1 MKTLATSLQTARL
14 QLDPLCSGDAPDLF
28 DLFHDPAAMPHW
40 HTVPHQTPEDTHS
53 AIEAMLRPPLSCW
66 WAVRLIET
74 RETIGFLGFLGFGE
88 NSGFGYAIHPAY
100 RLKGYAAEAARAAL
114 SFGFQQMDI
123 DRVELWIHEG
133 NTASRRLAQ
142 SLGFEKRGCFRQM
155 YPREGRSRE
164 TLVYG
169 NTRARWRECDVT
181 SIDEAAVSES
191 SRPLFYGIEPILE
204 VTDLAT
210 SLQFY
215 SRQLCFTVEFVFG
228 DPVSHA
234 GLFRGEWSTQ
244 GARLQLTQRA
254 SASGIPSVALY
265 FIVAPRLDMLYEE
278 FQRKNVPIVEA
289 IAMRPWGRREFTV
302 RDPDGYLLRFG
313 EPA

>member
-1 MKTLATSLQTARL
+1 MKALATSLQTARL
-14 QLDPLCSGDAPDLF
+14 KLDPLCSDDAPDLF

-53 AIEAMLRPPLSCW
+53 AIQAMWRPPLACW

-74 RETIGFLGFLGFGE
+74 RETIGFLGFLGIGE
-88 NSGFGYAIHPAY
+88 NSGFGYAVRPAY
-100 RLKGYAAEAARAAL
+100 RLRGYAAEAARAAL
-114 SFGFQQMDI
+114 SFGFQRLGV
-123 DRVELWIHEG
+123 DRVELWIHED
-133 NTASRRLAQ
+133 NTPSRRLAQ
-142 SLGFEKRGCFRQM
+142 LLGFEKLGCFRQM

-169 NTRARWRECDVT
+169 STGSQWRGCDVT
-181 SIDEAAVSES
+181 SMDEAAASAS
-191 SRPLFYGIEPILE
+191 SRPRFYGIEPILE
-204 VTDLAT
+204 VADLAA
-210 SLQFY
+210 SMLFY
-215 SRQLCFTVEFVFG
+215 SQQLGFTVEFVFG

-254 SASGIPSVALY
+254 SASSIPSVALY
-265 FIVAPRLDMLYEE
+265 VIVAPRLDMLYEE

-289 IAMRPWGRREFTV
+289 IAKRPWGRREFAV

>member
-40 HTVPHQTPEDTHS
+40 HTVPHQTPEGTHS
-53 AIEAMLRPPLSCW
+53 AIEAMLRPPLACW

-74 RETIGFLGFLGFGE
+74 RETIGFLGFLGLGE
-88 NSGFGYAIHPAY
+88 NSGFGYAIYPAY

-114 SFGFQQMDI
+114 SFGFRQLDL
-123 DRVELWIHEG
+123 DRVELWIHER
-133 NTASRRLAQ
+133 NTASCRLAQ

-169 NTRARWRECDVT
+169 NTRARWHECDVT

-191 SRPLFYGIEPILE
+191 CRPRFYGIEPILE
-204 VTDLAT
+204 VADLAT
-210 SLQFY
+210 SVQFY
-215 SRQLCFTVEFVFG
+215 SLQLGFTVEFVFG

-254 SASGIPSVALY
+254 QASGIPSVALY

-278 FQRKNVPIVEA
+278 FHRKNVPIVEV